1 MASTAFQII
10 AFVLTFL
17 GLMLLHAATVSNYW
31 KYSTSAKNIITSSW
45 ISEGLWRS
53 CVATSFGSVQCKTFS
68 SLLSLETYLQ
78 VCRALM
84 IISLISGMCGI
95 LLSLLG
101 MKCTQ
106 LGSTSENTK
115 IKISITGG
123 VIFILGGL
131 SSMIAVSWYAAQ
143 VTTQFFDS
151 LYGGIKYE
159 LGTALFVGW
168 AGSLLSILGGIFL
181 TCSGCKEKHRSQKYD
196 YAVAQRTNKSR
207 IYIKKSEKVVPVQ
220 DYV

>member
-1 MASTAFQII
+1 MASSTLQII
-10 AFVLTFL
+10 AFILSFL

-31 KYSTSAKNIITSSW
+31 KHSTPAKDIITSSW

-53 CVATSFGSVQCKTFS
+53 CAATSYGSVQCKTFS
-68 SLLSLETYLQ
+68 SLLSLEIYIQ

-84 IISLISGMCGI
+84 IISLILGMGGV

-101 MKCTQ
+101 LKCTQ
-106 LGSTSENTK
+106 LGSTSENAK

-123 VIFILGGL
+123 MMFILGGL
-131 SSMIAVSWYAAQ
+131 SSVIAVSWYAAL
-143 VTTQFFDS
+143 VTAQFFDS
-151 LYGGIKYE
+151 LYGGTKYE

-168 AGSLLSILGGIFL
+168 AGSLLSILGGVLL
-181 TCSGCKEKHRSQKYD
+181 TCSGCKEKHRNPKYD
-196 YAVAQRTNKSR
+196 YSAAQRTNKSR
-207 IYIKKSEKVVPVQ
+207 IYIKKSETVMPVQ